1 MNIPTEIQTIN
12 GSDGKPA
19 FVVLPYDLFMKRYV
33 HNDRL
38 IPQSVLSACID
49 GDSAIKAWRQYFGF
63 SQTAMAKKL
72 GISQPAFAQLENAK
86 KPRKQSLSKVAAVLK
101 IQAEQFDI

>member
-12 GSDGKPA
+12 DSNGKPA

-38 IPQSVLSACID
+38 IPQAVLSACID

-72 GISQPAFAQLENAK
+72 GMSQPAFAQLENAK
-86 KPRKQSLSKVAAVLK
+86 KPRKQSLGKVALALK
-101 IQAEQFDI
+101 IQVEQLDI